1 MKIKK
6 LLLILLA
13 AVLAL
18 CLALSACKKKPD
30 NPVPG
35 KTDEPAATA
44 DAGATDVPENTGNPG
59 GDETAAPV
67 ATDAPTDTEAPADT
81 EAPVVTDAPTDEPTA
96 TPTEEPTEEP
106 TPVPTD
112 TPTPTPTPTEAP
124 TATPTSA
131 PTDAPTSMPTDAPT
145 SGPTSAPTEQPTAT
159 PDTTKYFDIA
169 LPGDNKT
176 FSLDFAKEVLNLNL
190 SNAKDEVKA
199 ILQAH
204 NLSVRNADQKYY
216 EKAATD
222 YSHTSAFTIGTG
234 KVKYGG
240 AARDIVVVVVRGTS
254 GGEWHSNF
262 DFAPSHD
269 DNTLY
274 AENFYQASTDI
285 YTYVK
290 RAIAH
295 TSNPIVLFTG
305 FSRGA
310 ACANLLGVLYN
321 NEYGSSNGFIYTFAT
336 PNTIRSASVCS
347 DGSNIFNV
355 LNPADVVTMVPPVEM
370 GFFRAGTDIM
380 LPDTNHY
387 ATGIKQMLSSV
398 TTVATGIKSY
408 YEDKHSLVQ
417 PGLDPENGMSVYDLF
432 EQLANVAGGGDVM
445 AALRVLSQIQRGSDL
460 YPFFS
465 LAITLSAGSESIT
478 SQHQPNTYIGLL
490 NEYTA

>member
-1 MKIKK
+1 M
-6 LLLILLA
+6 
-13 AVLAL
+13 
-18 CLALSACKKKPD
+18 
-30 NPVPG
+30 
-35 KTDEPAATA
+35 
-44 DAGATDVPENTGNPG
+44 
-59 GDETAAPV
+59 
-67 ATDAPTDTEAPADT
+67 
-81 EAPVVTDAPTDEPTA
+81 
-96 TPTEEPTEEP
+96 
-106 TPVPTD
+106 
-112 TPTPTPTPTEAP
+112 
-124 TATPTSA
+124 
-131 PTDAPTSMPTDAPT
+131 
-145 SGPTSAPTEQPTAT
+145 
-159 PDTTKYFDIA
+159 
-169 LPGDNKT
+169 
-176 FSLDFAKEVLNLNL
+176 
-190 SNAKDEVKA
+190 KA

-290 RAIAH
+290 RAIAR

-321 NEYGSSNGFIYTFAT
+321 NEYGSSNGFVYTFAT

-355 LNPADVVTMVPPVEM
+355 LNPADVVTMVPPVEI

-490 NEYTA
+490 NEFCSDFFSNSYLIYIYAYLTAVAYLEEGYFSCRIIKIGVLSDYAPVAGLSAKLEGKRSEIDRCPFHHMLCDFWRACIENLIEAFVQAHVSHIVTSAYNCYIFRWEVKLFIKKNGMILLIGG